1 MDRWERLE
9 MTILWVYV
17 VFDALPKVADFV
29 LRNVNGVTLD

>member
-17 VFDALPKVADFV
+17 VFDAMPKVADFV
-29 LRNVNGVTLD
+29 GRFWEVK